1 MTKALAE
8 SKNRGVPRRTGRLR
22 TSAGIRSTRIGASSR
37 TRLPPRHEAV
47 PVARRRCGR
56 VAMRVDR
63 DVAQAKFAH
72 ELQIVNANIATL
84 RSRGSGS
91 PATDFPFVDVV
102 FTPSRPL
109 RVVGRVLLDVPILG
123 ARPFGARFDMED
135 FDLCAPSVTFRD
147 PRTWTPMASGTLNGF
162 RRNEDWRT
170 RASIAEPP
178 NPEASLPVHAGNP
191 RVPRTP

>member
-1 MTKALAE
+1 
-8 SKNRGVPRRTGRLR
+8 
-22 TSAGIRSTRIGASSR
+22 
-37 TRLPPRHEAV
+37 
-47 PVARRRCGR
+47 
-56 VAMRVDR
+56 MRVDR

-84 RSRGSGS
+84 RSRGIWL
-91 PATDFPFVDVV
+91 ARTDFPFVDVV

-162 RRNEDWRT
+162 RRNEDGEPAPVLLNHPTLKRPFLCMQGIREYHEHPDHTNDDWLLHRDQGALL
-170 RASIAEPP
+170 RAIETVYAACIEAVAPIATISGEGLQF
-178 NPEASLPVHAGNP
+178 SLAP
-191 RVPRTP
+191 RRG